1 MLYALYGTV
10 FLLIAAGVWLVSGT
24 LLRSLENRW
33 QRSVSSVTNSLDAL
47 FMTTGARTIRLVLG
61 GCVIAGMVAGFLLP
75 GNLKGLNR
83 LVVEE
88 AAQLNLRG
96 RYERALTVLSRV
108 QSEDSPLVRNERG
121 VAYLGM
127 GNAEDAMVEF
137 EAAIKLYP
145 EFAVVHANLATAF
158 AMLGRGQDA
167 AFEWR
172 KARELS
178 KYPLRE
184 LDIYG
189 RPPGLTSGLP
199 LRLICMVLGAMFG
212 LWLPSFV
219 ITRLRNRRMSQ
230 FDDLLPDALLMASNA
245 LRAGFSL
252 VQALQLIARE
262 VPRPVSQEFGL
273 VVKENQLGREL
284 DESLWGLTERMAT
297 DDARIFVSSVV
308 ILRETGG
315 NMTEIFENIAY
326 TIRERKMVKEKIK
339 TMTAEGKAQAYILT
353 ALPLLLGLLL
363 NKMNP
368 EAFSLMYTTFM
379 GWVIMIFIVIWGGI
393 GFFFM
398 WKSVQVKV

>member
-1 MLYALYGTV
+1 MVYVLYGSV
-10 FLLIAAGVWLVSGT
+10 FLLIAAGVWLVSGL
-24 LLRSLENRW
+24 LLRKLGNRW
-33 QRSVSSVTNSLDAL
+33 QQSVSSLTKSMDTL
-47 FMTTGARTIRLVLG
+47 FMTTGARTIRFILV
-61 GCVIAGMVAGFLLP
+61 GCVIAGMIVGFFLP

-88 AAQLNLRG
+88 GARLNLRG

-108 QSEDSPLVRNERG
+108 QSKDSPLVHNERG
-121 VAYLGM
+121 VAFLGM
-127 GNAEDAMVEF
+127 GNADDAMVEF

-145 EFAVVHANLATAF
+145 EFAVAHANLASTLAL
-158 AMLGRGQDA
+158 LGRDQDA
-167 AFEWR
+167 LFEWR
-172 KARELS
+172 KARELG
-178 KYPLRE
+178 KYPLSA

-189 RPPGLTSGLP
+189 RPPGLTSSLP
-199 LRLICMVLGAMFG
+199 LRILCMILGAMFG
-212 LWLPSFV
+212 MWLPSF
-219 ITRLRNRRMSQ
+219 IIARLRARRMNQ

-273 VVKENQLGREL
+273 LVKENQLGREL
-284 DESLWGLTERMAT
+284 DEALWGLTERMAT
-297 DDARIFVSSVV
+297 DDTKIFVSSVV

-353 ALPLLLGLLL
+353 ALPLLMGLLL

-368 EAFSLMYTTFM
+368 EAFSLMYTTFI
-379 GWVIMIFIVIWGGI
+379 GWTIMIFMVIWGGI
-393 GFFFM
+393 GFLLM
-398 WKSVQVKV
+398 RKMVQVKV